1 MWFDARFS
9 AVARKATGRG
19 GKKKTARKAEPVL
32 KSEIVDPETAMGD
45 GNPVADIKPRAV
57 LSTRVGR
64 TRSPAT
70 KAKPVTSPGYN
81 AEQGGVAVTLAP
93 VRWSDRK
100 RKPLVD
106 DPTSQEPAPGARSK
120 RPRRGETK
128 PAVSDKTTRKPP
140 LASPT
145 ATAPRRKGRSAR
157 THPTPTTAK
166 VTGKARAGRE
176 RPSQS

>member
-9 AVARKATGRG
+9 AVARKVTGRG

-32 KSEIVDPETAMGD
+32 KSEIADPETASGD

-57 LSTRVGR
+57 FSTPVGR
-64 TRSPAT
+64 TRRAAT
-70 KAKPVTSPGYN
+70 KAEPVTNPGYK

-100 RKPLVD
+100 RKPLGE
-106 DPTSQEPAPGARSK
+106 DPTSQEPAPSK
-120 RPRRGETK
+120 RPRRSETK
-128 PAVSDKTTRKPP
+128 SAVSDKTTRKAP
-140 LASPT
+140 LASPA

-157 THPTPTTAK
+157 THPAPTAAK